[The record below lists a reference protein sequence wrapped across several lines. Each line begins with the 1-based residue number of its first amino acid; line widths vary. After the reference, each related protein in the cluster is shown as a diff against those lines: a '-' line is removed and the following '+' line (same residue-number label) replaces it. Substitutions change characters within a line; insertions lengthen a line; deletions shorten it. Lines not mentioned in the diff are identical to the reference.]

1 MNQEMFNNFLFI
13 FIVLIIPSV
22 FVILFYLILK
32 ILNPISGKSN
42 STKSNTLNPYRRN
55 GLKTFSIRYLIL
67 ISIVILLSYQI
78 SLLFLGGLIV
88 LSSISGKVI
97 AMILVILIF
106 LFIINLSLIY
116 RTYSGKSK

>member
-1 MNQEMFNNFLFI
+1 MFNNFLFI

>member
-13 FIVLIIPSV
+13 FTVLIIPLV

-55 GLKTFSIRYLIL
+55 GLKTFSIRYLRS
-67 ISIVILLSYQI
+67 ISIVILLSYQV

>member
-1 MNQEMFNNFLFI
+1 MFNNFSFI
-13 FIVLIIPSV
+13 FAVLIIPSV

-32 ILNPISGKSN
+32 ILNLISGKSIF
-42 STKSNTLNPYRRN
+42 TKSNSLNHYRRN
-55 GLKTFSIRYLIL
+55 GLKTFSIGYLRS
-67 ISIVILLSYQI
+67 ISTVILLSYQV

-116 RTYSGKSK
+116 RIYSGKSK

>member
-1 MNQEMFNNFLFI
+1 LNQEMFNNFSFI

-116 RTYSGKSK
+116 KIYSGTSK